1 MSEEINRPMSMPDNT
16 SNISLGFIVIEGPIG
31 VGKTT
36 LANKLAQDF
45 SSDLLLEGAEE
56 NPFLEKFYD
65 NPGAAALPTQLFF
78 LLQRARQLKAMKQAD
93 MFNPVRVADFL
104 IEKDR
109 LFAELTLDDDEL
121 DLYEQVYA
129 SLTIDIPRPDL
140 VVYLQAPVEV
150 LLDRIQKRGLKHELY
165 IEAAYLQ
172 RLSDSYVQFF
182 YQYNEAPLLIVNA
195 ADIDFANNDDDYKL
209 LHQQIIDITPG
220 RRYFN
225 PTQLAL

>member
-1 MSEEINRPMSMPDNT
+1 MNAQFEHRESVSKSASKIP
-16 SNISLGFIVIEGPIG
+16 GFIVIEGPIG

-36 LANKLAQDF
+36 LANKLATSF
-45 SSDLLLEGAEE
+45 GSDLLLEGADE

-65 NPGAAALPTQLFF
+65 DPKAAALPTQLFF
-78 LLQRARQLKAMKQAD
+78 LLQRARQLKSMKQED

-109 LFAELTLDDDEL
+109 LFAELTLDADEL

-150 LLDRIQKRGLKHELY
+150 LLERIQKRGLKHERF

-172 RLSDSYVQFF
+172 RLCDSYIQFF
-182 YQYNEAPLLIVNA
+182 YQYNNAPLLIVNA
-195 ADIDFANNDDDYKL
+195 ADIDFASNEDDYQL
-209 LHQQIIDITPG
+209 LHQQITEVQSG
-220 RRYFN
+220 RHYFN
-225 PTQLAL
+225 PTQVAL